1 MPIKKQG
8 WLLLLAIFL
17 LLALVTAFVLMSPS
31 STIHFTLLR
40 LCGLY
45 GFILL
50 SVATSI
56 TPFLKEVT
64 MLFGKP
70 FMRIHHVFA
79 VVGIIAITLHPI
91 LLAARFLNPGV
102 FLPRFDDWFVFWQNA
117 GRPALVIIY
126 VAVLAAL
133 LMRKAPRHWRSF
145 HALMYV
151 ALLFGVVHAGL
162 VGTDMANYA
171 VTVVVYSLF
180 AFSMF
185 VFFLK
190 RYRSYRLKRRVTPTP
205 A

>member
-17 LLALVTAFVLMSPS
+17 LLVLVTAFVLMSPS

-50 SVATSI
+50 SVAASI
-56 TPFLKEVT
+56 TPFLREVT
-64 MLFGKP
+64 MFFGKP

-79 VVGIIAITLHPI
+79 VVGVIAITLHPI
-91 LLAARFLNPGV
+91 LYAVLILDPAV

-117 GRPALVIIY
+117 GRPALVMMYI
-126 VAVLAAL
+126 AVSAAL
-133 LMRKAPRHWRSF
+133 LRRKAPRNWRSF
-145 HALMYV
+145 HALMYAV
-151 ALLFGVVHAGL
+151 FLFAVVHASL

-171 VTVVVYSLF
+171 VMVLVYSLF

-190 RYRSYRLKRRVTPTP
+190 RYRSYRLKRVTPIS